1 MRVSRRTAMRL
12 GLMGGLA
19 LAAAPGC
26 SHRQSPADTLR
37 VGALGPA
44 SAATTNPYSTFAGDF
59 DMVLMSLVFDPLT
72 VPGGATQVAPRMA
85 VSWRSDDSLTQWTF
99 QLAENA
105 TFHDG
110 SPVTAEDVAESLRTL
125 RRTPGQEWK
134 IPVPEAGIRATG
146 PHEVTLTTDQPNSQL
161 PMLLRLMT
169 FTTKNGTN
177 RSLDGSPGSG
187 PFKIESIGSRT
198 FDRVRLVRHNGWHG
212 NSALPGAPAGG
223 AKVAALELTR
233 FAGVQALTDAV
244 VSGQIDLAMNVG
256 PLAARA
262 VAGRADLHVI
272 RRPGDL
278 VVPLAIRC
286 SDGPFADPRAREAI
300 RLAVD
305 REALVKNVLSGY
317 GSVAND
323 VLGTADPAYDRSLPQ
338 RVRDLARARA
348 LFAQAGTDLGRTYQL
363 FTKDEAFGEVN
374 TAKIIAAQLAEAGL
388 KVEVV
393 QQEAEVFAAQ
403 SWHKAALTTVSWGT
417 NDSVLFFADKVL
429 DSKSQIN
436 ETGFRD
442 PEFDAAHATATSAA
456 SAEERALA
464 LAELQRIQYDRGGY
478 VVWGTA
484 DGVDIASSRVHD
496 APNLGGWGKVQLE
509 RVRLASDAP
518 AR

>member
-1 MRVSRRTAMRL
+1 
-12 GLMGGLA
+12 MGGFA

-26 SHRQSPADTLR
+26 SHRQPRSDTLR

-44 SAATTNPYSTFAGDF
+44 SAATANPYSTFTGDF
-59 DMVLMSLVFDPLT
+59 DMLLMSLVFDPLT
-72 VPGGATQVAPRMA
+72 VPGAGAQVVPRMA
-85 VSWRSDDSLTQWTF
+85 VSWHSDDSLRQWTF
-99 QLAENA
+99 QLAQNA

-110 SPVTAEDVAESLRTL
+110 SAVTAEDVAESLRTL

-146 PHEVTLTTDQPNSQL
+146 PHEVTLTTEQPNSQL

-187 PFKIESIGSRT
+187 PFKIESASSRT
-198 FDRVRLVRHNGWHG
+198 FDRVRLVRHNGWG
-212 NSALPGAPAGG
+212 PSP
-223 AKVAALELTR
+223 AKVAAVELTR

-262 VAGRADLHVI
+262 VTGRADLQVI

-286 SDGPFADPRAREAI
+286 CDGPFADPRAREAI

-338 RVRDLARARA
+338 RVRDLDRARA

-374 TAKIIAAQLAEAGL
+374 TAKIIAGQLAEAGL

-393 QQEAEVFAAQ
+393 QQEAEVFAAE

-429 DSKSQIN
+429 NSKSHIN
-436 ETGFRD
+436 ETGFQD
-442 PEFDAAHATATSAA
+442 PAFDTALATAMSAA
-456 SAEERALA
+456 SAEERARA
-464 LAELQRIQYDRGGY
+464 LTELQRVQYDRGGY

-496 APNLGGWGKVQLE
+496 APKLGGWGKAQLE
-509 RVRLASDAP
+509 RVRLGSDTTAGSAP
-518 AR
+518 Q

>member
-1 MRVSRRTAMRL
+1 
-12 GLMGGLA
+12 
-19 LAAAPGC
+19 
-26 SHRQSPADTLR
+26 
-37 VGALGPA
+37 
-44 SAATTNPYSTFAGDF
+44 
-59 DMVLMSLVFDPLT
+59 
-72 VPGGATQVAPRMA
+72 
-85 VSWRSDDSLTQWTF
+85 
-99 QLAENA
+99 
-105 TFHDG
+105 
-110 SPVTAEDVAESLRTL
+110 
-125 RRTPGQEWK
+125 
-134 IPVPEAGIRATG
+134 
-146 PHEVTLTTDQPNSQL
+146 
-161 PMLLRLMT
+161 
-169 FTTKNGTN
+169 
-177 RSLDGSPGSG
+177 
-187 PFKIESIGSRT
+187 
-198 FDRVRLVRHNGWHG
+198 
-212 NSALPGAPAGG
+212 
-223 AKVAALELTR
+223 
-233 FAGVQALTDAV
+233 
-244 VSGQIDLAMNVG
+244 
-256 PLAARA
+256 
-262 VAGRADLHVI
+262 
-272 RRPGDL
+272 
-278 VVPLAIRC
+278 VPLAIRC